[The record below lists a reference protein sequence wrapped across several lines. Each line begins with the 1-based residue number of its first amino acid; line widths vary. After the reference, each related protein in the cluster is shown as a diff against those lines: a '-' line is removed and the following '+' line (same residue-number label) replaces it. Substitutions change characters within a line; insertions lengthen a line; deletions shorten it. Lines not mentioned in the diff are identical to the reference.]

1 MTITE
6 GTYSVSWVVCI
17 RNYPKRRTRLVKAGC
32 YVIVNQLYT
41 CTCSQSIQ
49 ITEPCVFKD
58 K

>member
-17 RNYPKRRTRLVKAGC
+17 RNYPKRKIRLVKAGC
-32 YVIVNQLYT
+32 YVMVNQLYT
-41 CTCSQSIQ
+41 CSQFIQ
-49 ITEPCVFKD
+49 ITEHCVFKD